1 MAFWIRG
8 FLLTEFQKQ
17 NADVAEKKSPSRQP
31 LKPPVRRRNFL
42 GDTFRFIRDF
52 SRNRGALFGLVF
64 LVVLTLSA
72 VFANFLFPGNPN
84 NPGPLLTQNPPN
96 FQNPFGTD
104 QLGRNYLMLIIYGA
118 RTSLTIAFAAG
129 SILALLGTVVG
140 LVAGY
145 FGGVIDG
152 ALMRTADIFLTL
164 PTLPLILV
172 IAALLG
178 PSLLN
183 IMLIIGVT
191 SWPFMARLVRSN
203 VLSMTQREFIQIEKV
218 MGASTLRIV
227 FRHLFPNQFSLIL
240 VYTSLSLP
248 LVILTEAAIE
258 FLGLAPISI
267 SWGFL
272 LNVSTSYWIVGAW
285 WMSFF
290 PGVAIFMTSLSFYL
304 VSEGLKEVLTPTLK
318 RKRDSLIVQLAE
330 RK

>member
-1 MAFWIRG
+1 
-8 FLLTEFQKQ
+8 LTELEHKQ
-17 NADVAEKKSPSRQP
+17 VTAADPSSIA
-31 LKPPVRRRNFL
+31 VRRNYVREATRFL
-42 GDTFRFIRDF
+42 RDF
-52 SRNRGALFGLVF
+52 SRNRGALFGLTF
-64 LVVLTLSA
+64 LIVLTVSA
-72 VFANFLFPGNPN
+72 IFANYIFPGNPN
-84 NPGPLLTQNPPN
+84 LPGNPTYQLPPSL
-96 FQNPFGTD
+96 QNPFGTD
-104 QLGRNYLMLIIYGA
+104 DLGRSMLMLIVYGA

-140 LVAGY
+140 LLAGY

-152 ALMRTADIFLTL
+152 ALMRTADVFLTL

-178 PSLLN
+178 PSLIN
-183 IMLIIGVT
+183 IMLIIGIT

-203 VLSMTQREFIQIEKV
+203 VLSMTQREFIQIERV
-218 MGASTLRIV
+218 MGASNLRIV

-258 FLGLAPISI
+258 FLGLAPVSI

-272 LNVSTSYWIVGAW
+272 LNVSINYWLAGAW

-290 PGVAIFMTSLSFYL
+290 PGFAIFMTSLSFYL

-318 RKRDSLIVQLAE
+318 RKRDSLAVQLAE

>member
-1 MAFWIRG
+1 
-8 FLLTEFQKQ
+8 
-17 NADVAEKKSPSRQP
+17 
-31 LKPPVRRRNFL
+31 
-42 GDTFRFIRDF
+42 
-52 SRNRGALFGLVF
+52 
-64 LVVLTLSA
+64 
-72 VFANFLFPGNPN
+72 
-84 NPGPLLTQNPPN
+84 
-96 FQNPFGTD
+96 
-104 QLGRNYLMLIIYGA
+104 MLIVYGA
-118 RTSLTIAFAAG
+118 RTSLAIAFAAG

-140 LVAGY
+140 LLAGY
-145 FGGVIDG
+145 FGGVVDG
-152 ALMRTADIFLTL
+152 ALMRTADVFLTL

-172 IAALLG
+172 VAALLG
-178 PSLLN
+178 PSLFN

-218 MGASTLRIV
+218 MGASNTRIV

-258 FLGLAPISI
+258 FLGLAPVSI

-272 LNVSTSYWIVGAW
+272 LNVSMNYQISGDW

-318 RKRDSLIVQLAE
+318 RKRDSLVVQMAE
-330 RK
+330 SK

>member
-1 MAFWIRG
+1 
-8 FLLTEFQKQ
+8 LTELEQLPGSGA
-17 NADVAEKKSPSRQP
+17 NVTPASDSGGRNY
-31 LKPPVRRRNFL
+31 VREAARFL
-42 GDTFRFIRDF
+42 RDF

-64 LVVLTLSA
+64 LIALTLSA
-72 VFANFLFPGNPN
+72 IFANFLFPGNPN
-84 NPGPLLTQNPPN
+84 LPGAVTYQQAPSW
-96 FQNPFGTD
+96 QNPFGTD
-104 QLGRNYLMLIIYGA
+104 DLGRSMLMLVIYGA

-140 LVAGY
+140 LLAGY
-145 FGGVIDG
+145 FGGLIDG
-152 ALMRTADIFLTL
+152 ALMRTADVFLTL

-172 IAALLG
+172 VAALLG

-203 VLSMTQREFIQIEKV
+203 VLSMTQREFIQIERV
-218 MGASTLRIV
+218 MGASNSRIV

-248 LVILTEAAIE
+248 LVILTEASIE
-258 FLGLAPISI
+258 FLGLAPVSI

-272 LNVSTSYWIVGAW
+272 LNVSINYWLDGAW

-318 RKRDSLIVQLAE
+318 RKRDSLVVQLAE
-330 RK
+330 GK

>member
-1 MAFWIRG
+1 M
-8 FLLTEFQKQ
+8 TELDQVEIAKGS
-17 NADVAEKKSPSRQP
+17 VAPAKSQELRI
-31 LKPPVRRRNFL
+31 RRNYLRDTLHFL
-42 GDTFRFIRDF
+42 TDF

-64 LVVLTLSA
+64 LLVLTLSA
-72 VFANFLFPGNPN
+72 IFANFIFPGNPN
-84 NPGPLLTQNPPN
+84 LSYLVPNPLPPSLHD
-96 FQNPFGTD
+96 PFGTD
-104 QLGRNYLMLIIYGA
+104 DVGRNMLELIIYGA

-129 SILALLGTVVG
+129 SILAILGTVVG
-140 LVAGY
+140 LTAGY

-152 ALMRTADIFLTL
+152 ALMRTADVFLTL

-172 IAALLG
+172 IASLLG

-203 VLSMTQREFIQIEKV
+203 VLSMTQREFIQIERV
-218 MGASTLRIV
+218 MGASTSRIV

-258 FLGLAPISI
+258 FLGLAPVSI

-272 LNVSTSYWIVGAW
+272 LNVSTSYWIQGAW

-290 PGVAIFMTSLSFYL
+290 PGAAIFMTSLSFYL

-318 RKRDSLIVQLAE
+318 RKRDSLVVQLAE

>member
-1 MAFWIRG
+1 
-8 FLLTEFQKQ
+8 
-17 NADVAEKKSPSRQP
+17 
-31 LKPPVRRRNFL
+31 
-42 GDTFRFIRDF
+42 
-52 SRNRGALFGLVF
+52 
-64 LVVLTLSA
+64 
-72 VFANFLFPGNPN
+72 
-84 NPGPLLTQNPPN
+84 
-96 FQNPFGTD
+96 
-104 QLGRNYLMLIIYGA
+104 MLIIYGA

>member
-1 MAFWIRG
+1 
-8 FLLTEFQKQ
+8 LTELQQ
-17 NADVAEKKSPSRQP
+17 VEKDKASAKSYPQASGRKT
-31 LKPPVRRRNFL
+31 LAGRFL
-42 GDTFRFIRDF
+42 HFLRDY
-52 SRNRGALFGLVF
+52 SRNRSALFGLVF
-64 LVVLTLSA
+64 LLVLALSA
-72 VFANFLFPGNPN
+72 IFANFIFPGNPN
-84 NPGPLLTQNPPN
+84 SPHLSTTLYPPSLQ
-96 FQNPFGTD
+96 FPFGTD
-104 QLGRNYLMLIIYGA
+104 YLGRSLLMLVVYGA
-118 RTSLTIAFAAG
+118 RTSLTVAFAAG
-129 SILALLGTVVG
+129 SILAILGTIVG

-145 FGGVIDG
+145 FGGKIDG
-152 ALMRTADIFLTL
+152 ALMRVADIFLTL

-218 MGASTLRIV
+218 MGASTSRIV

-248 LVILTEAAIE
+248 VVILTEAAIE

-272 LNVSTSYWIVGAW
+272 LNVSISYWIAGAW

-290 PGVAIFMTSLSFYL
+290 PGLAIFMTSLSFYL
-304 VSEGLKEVLTPTLK
+304 VSEGLKEALTPTLK
-318 RKRDSLIVQLAE
+318 RKRDSLVVQLAE

>member
-1 MAFWIRG
+1 M
-8 FLLTEFQKQ
+8 TELQEEQQTVVPKTSK
-17 NADVAEKKSPSRQP
+17 APTAEEHRRSFPSRAFS
-31 LKPPVRRRNFL
+31 FL
-42 GDTFRFIRDF
+42 RDF

-64 LVVLTLSA
+64 LLVLGLSA
-72 VFANFLFPGNPN
+72 VFANYIFPGNPN
-84 NPGPLLTQNPPN
+84 LPGPTITQNPPTL
-96 FQNPFGTD
+96 QNPFGTD
-104 QLGRNYLMLIIYGA
+104 QLGRSELMLIIYGA

-140 LVAGY
+140 LLAGY

-152 ALMRTADIFLTL
+152 ALMRTADVFLTL

-172 IAALLG
+172 VAALLG

-203 VLSMTQREFIQIEKV
+203 VLSMTQREFIQIERV
-218 MGASTLRIV
+218 MGASNRRIV

-258 FLGLAPISI
+258 FLGLAPVSI

-272 LNVSTSYWIVGAW
+272 LNVSTNYWIAGAW

-318 RKRDSLIVQLAE
+318 RKRDSLVVQLAE

>member
-1 MAFWIRG
+1 
-8 FLLTEFQKQ
+8 LTELEQT
-17 NADVAEKKSPSRQP
+17 ASRSDTSAAAT
-31 LKPPVRRRNFL
+31 KTARRSYIREALHFL
-42 GDTFRFIRDF
+42 REFA
-52 SRNRGALFGLVF
+52 RNRGALFGLTF

-72 VFANFLFPGNPN
+72 IFANLIFPGNPN
-84 NPGPLLTQNPPN
+84 LPGNPTFQTPPSL
-96 FQNPFGTD
+96 QNPFGTD
-104 QLGRNYLMLIIYGA
+104 DLGRSMLMLIVYGA
-118 RTSLTIAFAAG
+118 RTSLTIAFSAG
-129 SILALLGTVVG
+129 SILALLGTMVG
-140 LVAGY
+140 LLAGY

-152 ALMRTADIFLTL
+152 ALMRTADVFLTL

-172 IAALLG
+172 VAALLG
-178 PSLLN
+178 PSLIN

-203 VLSMTQREFIQIEKV
+203 VLSMTQREFIQIERV
-218 MGASTLRIV
+218 MGASNTRIV
-227 FRHLFPNQFSLIL
+227 LRHLFPNQFSLIL

-258 FLGLAPISI
+258 FLGLAPVSI

-272 LNVSTSYWIVGAW
+272 LNVSINYWLAGAW

-290 PGVAIFMTSLSFYL
+290 PGFAIFMTSLSFYL

-318 RKRDSLIVQLAE
+318 RKRDSLVVQLAE

>member
-1 MAFWIRG
+1 M
-8 FLLTEFQKQ
+8 TEQEQLEVGRVPSK
-17 NADVAEKKSPSRQP
+17 DSAEALVQE
-31 LKPPVRRRNFL
+31 RNYL
-42 GDTFRFIRDF
+42 QEAFRFFRDF

-64 LVVLTLSA
+64 LLVLTISA
-72 VFANFLFPGNPN
+72 IFANYIFPGNPN
-84 NPGPLLTQNPPN
+84 TSFLVPRPLPPTL
-96 FQNPFGTD
+96 QYPFGTD
-104 QLGRNYLMLIIYGA
+104 DVGRNLLELVVYGA
-118 RTSLTIAFAAG
+118 RTSLTIAFVAG

-145 FGGVIDG
+145 YGGLIDG
-152 ALMRTADIFLTL
+152 GLMRTADIFLTL
-164 PTLPLILV
+164 PTLPLILLM
-172 IAALLG
+172 AALLG

-183 IMLIIGVT
+183 IMLIIGIT
-191 SWPFMARLVRSN
+191 NWPFMARLVRSN

-218 MGASTLRIV
+218 MGASTRRIV

-272 LNVSTSYWIVGAW
+272 LNVSTHYWIAGAW

-290 PGVAIFMTSLSFYL
+290 PGVAIFMTSLAFYL

-318 RKRDSLIVQLAE
+318 RKRDSLVVQLAE

>member
-1 MAFWIRG
+1 MTEQSQTEPRK
-8 FLLTEFQKQ
+8 LL
-17 NADVAEKKSPSRQP
+17 VSPAESPD
-31 LKPPVRRRNFL
+31 LKIRRNYISDALHFL
-42 GDTFRFIRDF
+42 KDF

-64 LVVLTLSA
+64 LLVLTLSA
-72 VFANFLFPGNPN
+72 IFANFIFPGNPN
-84 NPGPLLTQNPPN
+84 TSYLVPNPLPPTLRD
-96 FQNPFGTD
+96 PFGTD
-104 QLGRNYLMLIIYGA
+104 DVGRSLLELVVYGA

-129 SILALLGTVVG
+129 AILAMLGTVVG
-140 LVAGY
+140 LMAGY
-145 FGGVIDG
+145 FGGVVDG
-152 ALMRTADIFLTL
+152 ALMRTADVFLTL

-172 IAALLG
+172 IASLLG

-183 IMLIIGVT
+183 IMLIIGIT

-218 MGASTLRIV
+218 MGASTSRIV

-258 FLGLAPISI
+258 FLGLAPVSI

-272 LNVSTSYWIVGAW
+272 LNVSTGYWISGAW

-290 PGVAIFMTSLSFYL
+290 PGAAIFMTSLSFYL

-318 RKRDSLIVQLAE
+318 RKRDSLVVQLAE

>member
-1 MAFWIRG
+1 M
-8 FLLTEFQKQ
+8 TELEQIET
-17 NADVAEKKSPSRQP
+17 EKKVPKDPAKQVPTQSRDYFGEA
-31 LKPPVRRRNFL
+31 LHFL
-42 GDTFRFIRDF
+42 RDF
-52 SRNRGALFGLVF
+52 SRNRAALFGLVF
-64 LVVLTLSA
+64 LIALTISA
-72 VFANFLFPGNPN
+72 IFANYIFSGNPN
-84 NPGPLLTQNPPN
+84 TAFLVPNPTPPSL
-96 FQNPFGTD
+96 QHPFGTD
-104 QLGRNYLMLIIYGA
+104 EVGRNLLELVIYGA

-129 SILALLGTVVG
+129 SILAILGTVIG
-140 LVAGY
+140 LFAGY
-145 FGGVIDG
+145 FGGIIDG

-183 IMLIIGVT
+183 IMLIIGIT

-218 MGASTLRIV
+218 MGASTRRII

-272 LNVSTSYWIVGAW
+272 LNVSISYWIQGAW

-290 PGVAIFMTSLSFYL
+290 PGLAIFMTSLSFYL

-318 RKRDSLIVQLAE
+318 RKRDSLVVQLAE

>member
-1 MAFWIRG
+1 MVSWIRG
-8 FLLTEFQKQ
+8 SPLTELKQ
-17 NADVAEKKSPSRQP
+17 QTEESRPRQQGESA
-31 LKPPVRRRNFL
+31 PPEIHRNYL
-42 GDTFRFIRDF
+42 AGAIRFFRDF

-64 LVVLTLSA
+64 LIVLVLSA
-72 VFANFLFPGNPN
+72 IFASYIFPGNPN
-84 NPGPLLTQNPPN
+84 LSGPVPTQTPPSL
-96 FQNPFGTD
+96 QNPFGTD
-104 QLGRNYLMLIIYGA
+104 DLGRSYVMLIVYGA
-118 RTSLTIAFAAG
+118 RTSLAIAFAAG

-140 LVAGY
+140 LLAGY
-145 FGGVIDG
+145 FGGVVDG
-152 ALMRTADIFLTL
+152 ALMRTADVFLTL

-172 IAALLG
+172 VAALLG
-178 PSLLN
+178 PSLFN

-218 MGASTLRIV
+218 MGASNTRIV

-258 FLGLAPISI
+258 FLGLAPVSI

-272 LNVSTSYWIVGAW
+272 LNVSMNYQISGDW

-318 RKRDSLIVQLAE
+318 RKRDSLVVQMAE
-330 RK
+330 SK

>member
-1 MAFWIRG
+1 M
-8 FLLTEFQKQ
+8 TELQEEQQTVVPKTSK
-17 NADVAEKKSPSRQP
+17 APVAEEHPRSFPSRA
-31 LKPPVRRRNFL
+31 LNFL
-42 GDTFRFIRDF
+42 RDF
-52 SRNRGALFGLVF
+52 SRNRGALFGLMF
-64 LVVLTLSA
+64 LLVLGLSA
-72 VFANFLFPGNPN
+72 VFASYIFPGNPN
-84 NPGPLLTQNPPN
+84 LPGPTITQNPPTL
-96 FQNPFGTD
+96 QNPFGTD
-104 QLGRNYLMLIIYGA
+104 QLGRSELMLIIYGA

-140 LVAGY
+140 LLAGY

-152 ALMRTADIFLTL
+152 ALMRTADVFLTL

-172 IAALLG
+172 VAALLG

-203 VLSMTQREFIQIEKV
+203 VLSMTQREFIQIERV
-218 MGASTLRIV
+218 MGASNRRII

-258 FLGLAPISI
+258 FLGLAPVSI

-272 LNVSTSYWIVGAW
+272 LNVSTNYWIAGAW

-318 RKRDSLIVQLAE
+318 RKRDSLVVQLAE

>member
-1 MAFWIRG
+1 M
-8 FLLTEFQKQ
+8 
-17 NADVAEKKSPSRQP
+17 
-31 LKPPVRRRNFL
+31 
-42 GDTFRFIRDF
+42 
-52 SRNRGALFGLVF
+52 
-64 LVVLTLSA
+64 LVV
-72 VFANFLFPGNPN
+72 
-84 NPGPLLTQNPPN
+84 
-96 FQNPFGTD
+96 
-104 QLGRNYLMLIIYGA
+104 YGA
-118 RTSLTIAFAAG
+118 RTSLTVAFAAG
-129 SILALLGTVVG
+129 SILALLGTIVG

-145 FGGVIDG
+145 FGGKIDG

-183 IMLIIGVT
+183 IMLIIGIT

-218 MGASTLRIV
+218 MGASTSRIV

-248 LVILTEAAIE
+248 VVILTEAAIE

-272 LNVSTSYWIVGAW
+272 LNVSISYWIAGAW

-290 PGVAIFMTSLSFYL
+290 PGLAIFMTSLSFYL
-304 VSEGLKEVLTPTLK
+304 VSEGLKEALTPTLK
-318 RKRDSLIVQLAE
+318 RKRDSLVVQLAE

>member
-1 MAFWIRG
+1 MVSWIRG
-8 FLLTEFQKQ
+8 SPLTELQ
-17 NADVAEKKSPSRQP
+17 NLDVAEKKSLSSNFAE
-31 LKPPVRRRNFL
+31 PPVRQRHFL
-42 GDTFRFIRDF
+42 RDAFRFIRDF

-64 LVVLTLSA
+64 LIVLSLSA

-84 NPGPLLTQNPPN
+84 TPGPLLTQNPPN

-104 QLGRNYLMLIIYGA
+104 QLGRSMLMLIIYGA

-129 SILALLGTVVG
+129 FILALLGTVVG

-152 ALMRTADIFLTL
+152 ALMRIADIFLTL

-183 IMLIIGVT
+183 IMLIIGIT

-272 LNVSTSYWIVGAW
+272 LNVSTSYWIAGAW

-290 PGVAIFMTSLSFYL
+290 PGVAIFLTSLSFYL
-304 VSEGLKEVLTPTLK
+304 MSEGLKEVLTPTLK
-318 RKRDSLIVQLAE
+318 RKRDSLVVQLAE

>member
-1 MAFWIRG
+1 
-8 FLLTEFQKQ
+8 LTELEQKEITSQ
-17 NADVAEKKSPSRQP
+17 IQSEDPGTQKKDYLRDSIH
-31 LKPPVRRRNFL
+31 FL
-42 GDTFRFIRDF
+42 RDF

-72 VFANFLFPGNPN
+72 IFANYIFPGNPN
-84 NPGPLLTQNPPN
+84 LPGPTITQLPPTL
-96 FQNPFGTD
+96 QDPFGTD
-104 QLGRNYLMLIIYGA
+104 QLGRSLLMLVIYGA

-140 LVAGY
+140 LLAGY

-152 ALMRTADIFLTL
+152 ALMRTADVFLTL

-172 IAALLG
+172 VAALLG

-203 VLSMTQREFIQIEKV
+203 VLSMSQREFIQIEKV
-218 MGASTLRIV
+218 MGASNRRIV

-258 FLGLAPISI
+258 FLGLAPVSI

-272 LNVSTSYWIVGAW
+272 LNVSTNYWIAGAW

-318 RKRDSLIVQLAE
+318 RKRDSLVVQLAE

>member
-1 MAFWIRG
+1 
-8 FLLTEFQKQ
+8 LTEL
-17 NADVAEKKSPSRQP
+17 EKVEAKPEGRASSKSSSDKLHHDGLASRSIHF
-31 LKPPVRRRNFL
+31 LK
-42 GDTFRFIRDF
+42 DF

-72 VFANFLFPGNPN
+72 IFANYIFPGNPN
-84 NPGPLLTQNPPN
+84 ATGPILNQNPPSL
-96 FQNPFGTD
+96 QDPFGTD
-104 QLGRNYLMLIIYGA
+104 QLGRNLLMLIVYGA

-140 LVAGY
+140 LAAGY

-152 ALMRTADIFLTL
+152 ALMRTADVFLTL

-172 IAALLG
+172 VAALLG

-183 IMLIIGVT
+183 IMLIIGIT

-203 VLSMTQREFIQIEKV
+203 VLSMAQREFIQIEKV
-218 MGASTLRIV
+218 MGASSSRIV
-227 FRHLFPNQFSLIL
+227 FRHLLPNQFSLIL

-248 LVILTEAAIE
+248 LVILTEASIE

-272 LNVSTSYWIVGAW
+272 LNVSTDYWIAGAW

-290 PGVAIFMTSLSFYL
+290 PGAAIFMTSLSFYL

-318 RKRDSLIVQLAE
+318 RKRDSLVVQLAE

>member
-1 MAFWIRG
+1 
-8 FLLTEFQKQ
+8 LTELEQIGG
-17 NADVAEKKSPSRQP
+17 EKPSTSSPASQVPARSRIIGRV
-31 LKPPVRRRNFL
+31 LHFL
-42 GDTFRFIRDF
+42 RDY
-52 SRNRGALFGLVF
+52 SRNRAALFGLLF
-64 LVVLTLSA
+64 LLVLALSA
-72 VFANFLFPGNPN
+72 IFANLIFPGNPN
-84 NPGPLLTQNPPN
+84 TPNLKTNLLPPSLQ
-96 FQNPFGTD
+96 FPFGTD
-104 QLGRNYLMLIIYGA
+104 YLGRSLLMLVVYGA
-118 RTSLTIAFAAG
+118 RTSLTVAFAAG
-129 SILALLGTVVG
+129 SILALLGTIVG

-145 FGGVIDG
+145 FGGKVDG
-152 ALMRTADIFLTL
+152 ALMRMADIFLTL

-183 IMLIIGVT
+183 IMLIIGIT

-218 MGASTLRIV
+218 MGASTSRIV

-248 LVILTEAAIE
+248 VVILTEAAIE

-272 LNVSTSYWIVGAW
+272 LNVSISYWIAGAW

-290 PGVAIFMTSLSFYL
+290 PGLAIFMTSLCFYL
-304 VSEGLKEVLTPTLK
+304 VSEGLKEALTPTLK
-318 RKRDSLIVQLAE
+318 RKRDSLVVQLAE

>member
-1 MAFWIRG
+1 
-8 FLLTEFQKQ
+8 LTEQDQ
-17 NADVAEKKSPSRQP
+17 VE
-31 LKPPVRRRNFL
+31 VRRAPLSLTGTKSSEVTIRRNYSRDALHFL
-42 GDTFRFIRDF
+42 KDF

-64 LVVLTLSA
+64 LLTLTLSA
-72 VFANFLFPGNPN
+72 IFANFIFPGNPN
-84 NPGPLLTQNPPN
+84 TAYLVPKPLPPSLHD
-96 FQNPFGTD
+96 PFGTD
-104 QLGRNYLMLIIYGA
+104 DVGRNLLELVIYGA

-129 SILALLGTVVG
+129 SILAILGTVVG
-140 LVAGY
+140 LTAGY
-145 FGGVIDG
+145 FGGILDG
-152 ALMRTADIFLTL
+152 ALMRTADVFLTL

-172 IAALLG
+172 IASLLG

-183 IMLIIGVT
+183 IMLIIGIT

-218 MGASTLRIV
+218 MGASTRRIV

-258 FLGLAPISI
+258 FLGLAPVSI

-272 LNVSTSYWIVGAW
+272 LNVSTAYFISGAW

-290 PGVAIFMTSLSFYL
+290 PGAAIFMTSLSFYL

-318 RKRDSLIVQLAE
+318 RKRDSLVVQLAE

>member
-1 MAFWIRG
+1 
-8 FLLTEFQKQ
+8 LTEQEQLEIERRTSK
-17 NADVAEKKSPSRQP
+17 EP
-31 LKPPVRRRNFL
+31 LNQPPVQRRNYVGDALHFL
-42 GDTFRFIRDF
+42 RDF
-52 SRNRGALFGLVF
+52 ARNRGALFGLAF
-64 LVVLTLSA
+64 LLTLIFSA
-72 VFANFLFPGNPN
+72 IFANLIFPGNPN
-84 NPGPLLTQNPPN
+84 SPNLQTNLLPPSLQ
-96 FQNPFGTD
+96 FPFGTD
-104 QLGRNYLMLIIYGA
+104 YLGRSMLMLIIYGA
-118 RTSLTIAFAAG
+118 RTSLSVAFAAG
-129 SILALLGTVVG
+129 SILAILGTVVG

-152 ALMRTADIFLTL
+152 ALMRTADVFLTL

-183 IMLIIGVT
+183 IMLIIGIT

-218 MGASTLRIV
+218 MGASTRRIV

-267 SWGFL
+267 SWGFM
-272 LNVSTSYWIVGAW
+272 LNVSISYWIAGAW

-290 PGVAIFMTSLSFYL
+290 PGLAIFMTSLSFYL
-304 VSEGLKEVLTPTLK
+304 VSEGLKEALTPTLK
-318 RKRDSLIVQLAE
+318 RKRDSLVVQLAE